1 MSLGD
6 EIFWYLFFYISV
18 SHFMNFTFCFQNS
31 YKLVPVYY
39 NVYRLNTN
47 LLNKD
52 IGNFYSEEAL

>member
-1 MSLGD
+1 
-6 EIFWYLFFYISV
+6 
-18 SHFMNFTFCFQNS
+18 MNFTFCFQNS